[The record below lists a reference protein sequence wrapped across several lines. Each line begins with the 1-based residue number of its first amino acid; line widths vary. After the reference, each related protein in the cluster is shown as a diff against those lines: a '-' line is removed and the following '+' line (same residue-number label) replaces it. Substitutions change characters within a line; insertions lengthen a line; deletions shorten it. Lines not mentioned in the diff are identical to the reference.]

1 MATVTI
7 DQHQPLDNRF
17 GDELYRWRTRRRLSQ
32 LDLATRAGTTQ
43 RYVSY
48 VERGRS
54 APGRAMVIRL
64 AESMEL
70 SLRERNGLLL
80 AAGYAPIYPRT
91 GLDDPALRS
100 VRDALDSIV
109 AGHEPYPA
117 IIVGPYG
124 DILGANSGM
133 GLFALGASPELLEPP
148 VNGFRLAL
156 HPDGMAARIENLAD
170 WGEHVLAHLR
180 LRAERTPDPSLDALI
195 DELSAYLPRSRPGS
209 DYLGFTVPLRL
220 RSPAGELRLIT
231 TLTSFA
237 TATDVTLAELHLE
250 AFLPADEATAEIL
263 QTRAWAH

>member
-7 DQHQPLDNRF
+7 DQANRF
-17 GDELYRWRTRRRLSQ
+17 GDELYRWRARRRLSQ

-64 AESMEL
+64 AESLEL

-91 GLDDPALRS
+91 SLDDPSLRS
-100 VRDALDSIV
+100 VRDALDSVV

-117 IIVGPYG
+117 VIVGPYG

-133 GLFALGASPELLEPP
+133 ALFTLGASPELLAPP
-148 VNGFRLAL
+148 VNAFRLAL
-156 HPDGMAARIENLAD
+156 HPEGMAARIENLAD

-180 LRAERTPDPSLDALI
+180 LRAERTPDASLDALI
-195 DELSAYLPRSRPGS
+195 AELSGYLPRARPGS

-250 AFLPADEATAEIL
+250 AFLPADAPTAQIL
-263 QTRAWAH
+263 HTRAWATAR